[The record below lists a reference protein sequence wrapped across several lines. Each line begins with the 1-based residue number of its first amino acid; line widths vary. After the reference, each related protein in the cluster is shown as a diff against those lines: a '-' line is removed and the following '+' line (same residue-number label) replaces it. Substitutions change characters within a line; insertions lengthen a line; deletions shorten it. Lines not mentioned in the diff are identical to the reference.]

1 MEALKVLFTTDIGL
15 MSLGVIAFIIV
26 MGLYLR
32 AHLRKLMNAEPG
44 KEGWN

>member
-1 MEALKVLFTTDIGL
+1 MQALKVLFTTDIGL

-32 AHLRKLMNAEPG
+32 VHLRKLMNAEPG

>member
-32 AHLRKLMNAEPG
+32 THLRKLMNAEPG